1 MHFQRDYEYPLYKR
15 TNPEEMQIV
24 PKGVFGN
31 RQNFI
36 FPQKLVVS
44 QSTDYEPPRMV
55 KPNTLGES
63 SRALPASEYYY
74 QKELHGWDKNCS
86 CGILT
91 SEYRNPVEYHQPV
104 IPRSLNVRMTYPNQ
118 QHSSQNN
125 ICTGATNGLQCSR
138 TSTDDFPLWLKIYSR
153 ASIECDHK
161 LHWDMFNI
169 RDLYF
174 FDNVL
179 VKLYEL
185 DLEEIIL
192 WYKCYKNA
200 LLREMDKRLLKA
212 NQQRQMI
219 LLYNS

>member
-15 TNPEEMQIV
+15 TNPEEMQII
-24 PKGVFGN
+24 PKGAFGN
-31 RQNFI
+31 RQNFV

-44 QSTDYEPPRMV
+44 QPTDYEHRLVRPM
-55 KPNTLGES
+55 LGES
-63 SRALPASEYYY
+63 SRGAAANEYYY
-74 QKELHGWDKNCS
+74 QKEL
-86 CGILT
+86 
-91 SEYRNPVEYHQPV
+91 Q
-104 IPRSLNVRMTYPNQ
+104 RMVHPPP
-118 QHSSQNN
+118 HSSQSN
-125 ICTGATNGLQCSR
+125 ICIASNSGHSHSR
-138 TSTDDFPLWLKIYSR
+138 TNTDDFPLWLKIYSR

-192 WYKCYKNA
+192 WFKCYKNA